1 MKSLSGE
8 DAQEVVRD
16 TIQFFSARLH
26 FAEFDLATIWSL
38 KARRDPLHQV
48 HYISVLDMTGQPW
61 RFTFLLERKDDVWG
75 AKTMGCGPEEELD
88 EPPELVDCPWIRL
101 TEHYVGSKF
110 SAYSEFS
117 AFGEVFDKGYQI
129 VRVRLFDQGGLV
141 LEDTVRD
148 GMVLFYSEQL
158 PTVPP
163 LQLELYN
170 DAGRLVSR
178 QTQMRQ
184 FPPFVT
190 KEI

>member
-1 MKSLSGE
+1 MGN
-8 DAQEVVRD
+8 
-16 TIQFFSARLH
+16 
-26 FAEFDLATIWSL
+26 EF
-38 KARRDPLHQV
+38 
-48 HYISVLDMTGQPW
+48 Y
-61 RFTFLLERKDDVWG
+61 
-75 AKTMGCGPEEELD
+75 
-88 EPPELVDCPWIRL
+88 
-101 TEHYVGSKF
+101 
-110 SAYSEFS
+110 

-158 PTVPP
+158 PTDPP

-170 DAGRLVSR
+170 DAGRLVSC